1 MVYYEPQTLTWQPS
15 LQRWLNTL
23 PPTFANS
30 LTLLSELCQW
40 LLPPCLKFLRK
51 ELREQNNSS
60 DTQLVWNL
68 FKLFDS
74 LTDHLRVAAKFN
86 DLSGKEVETHITSIF
101 LFSLVW
107 SVGCTCDGPSR
118 LKFSEFLREASAGT
132 VRSPYNQEG
141 DRGSANFSEPF
152 PKNGLVYD

>member
-1 MVYYEPQTLTWQPS
+1 L
-15 LQRWLNTL
+15 LND
-23 PPTFANS
+23 
-30 LTLLSELCQW
+30 LCQW

-74 LTDHLRVAAKFN
+74 LTDHLRNPAKFAEF
-86 DLSGKEVETHITSIF
+86 SGKEVETHITSIF

-107 SVGCTCDGPSR
+107 SVGCTCDGSSR

-141 DRGSANFSEPF
+141 ERGSANFSEPF
-152 PKNGLVYD
+152 PKNGLVYDYFF